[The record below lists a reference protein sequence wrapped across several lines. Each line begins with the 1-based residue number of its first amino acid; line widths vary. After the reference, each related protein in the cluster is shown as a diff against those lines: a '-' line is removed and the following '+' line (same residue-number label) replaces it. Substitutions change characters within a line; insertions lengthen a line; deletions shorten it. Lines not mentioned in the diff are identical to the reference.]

1 MEKEQLRK
9 ADLLTSLIIFVFGLF
24 IVLEAMSMPMTD
36 SYGGVQNVW
45 YVSPALL
52 PLIVGGAISLLGL
65 ILFKV
70 ALKSVGGPSK
80 IVSSIKSLFDGT
92 HGEGLMS
99 VPNFRFF
106 TIVILFVSYVYLY
119 IPRVDFFICSLLFL
133 FTFINM
139 FHLEDTKILAKMLG
153 VWMLGVVAHI
163 IFFATGLDE
172 VLGGG
177 EDYVHPGDWLTV
189 IMLIIM
195 IAFTRMQVNDDTNLK
210 RRFKHGT
217 IVALLA
223 PFILGPI
230 FKFFLLVPLPYEGT
244 VVEFLDMLWYW
255 EF

>member
-1 MEKEQLRK
+1 MEQEKLRK
-9 ADLLTSLIIFVFGLF
+9 ADLLTSLIIFFFGLF
-24 IVLEAMSMPMTD
+24 VVYEATTMPMTD

-52 PLIVGGAISLLGL
+52 PLVVGGAISLLGL
-65 ILFKV
+65 VLFKV
-70 ALKSVGGPSK
+70 ALTAVGGPSK
-80 IVSSIKSLFDGT
+80 IVSSIKSLFDGSD
-92 HGEGLMS
+92 GDGLMS

-106 TIVILFVSYVYLY
+106 TIVVLFVAYVYLY
-119 IPRVDFFICSLLFL
+119 IPRVDFFLCSLLFL

-139 FHLEDTKILAKMLG
+139 FHLEDMAILAKMLG
-153 VWMLGVVAHI
+153 VWTLMALAHI

-172 VLGGG
+172 TLGSG
-177 EDYVHPGDWLTV
+177 EGAHPGDALTF
-189 IMLIIM
+189 ICLIVM
-195 IAFTRMQVNDDTNLK
+195 VVFTRMQVAGDEKLK

-217 IVALLA
+217 IVAFLS
-223 PFILGPI
+223 PFILGPV